1 MLRQRFEKEVTARP
15 PLVFVV
21 VSGFSLASVEG
32 YQKLE
37 EWPAFERWL
46 EANYT
51 LTVERTPPH
60 LVRWWGRAQQPA
72 GYRLYVLKPAAASE
86 IPFR

>member
-1 MLRQRFEKEVTARP
+1 VTARP

-21 VSGFSLASVEG
+21 VSGFFLDGVKG

-37 EWPAFERWL
+37 AWPAFDRWL
-46 EANYT
+46 SANYT
-51 LTVERTPPH
+51 LTVERMPTH

-72 GYRLYVLKPAAASE
+72 GYRLYVLKPRAAAAQ
-86 IPFR
+86 IPLR